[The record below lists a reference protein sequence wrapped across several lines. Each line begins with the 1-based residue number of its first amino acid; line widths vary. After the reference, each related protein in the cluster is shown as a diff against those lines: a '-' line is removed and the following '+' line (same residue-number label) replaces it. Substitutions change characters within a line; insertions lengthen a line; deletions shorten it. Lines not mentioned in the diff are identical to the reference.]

1 MNTSQWMSRREKT
14 VVERRASSVN
24 KIFHKLRLSTA
35 YARTIRET
43 LSLDVIVFILRQG
56 RIILRYM
63 EYYP

>member
-1 MNTSQWMSRREKT
+1 MNTSQWATRREKT
-14 VVERRASSVN
+14 VVERRASTVN

-43 LSLDVIVFILRQG
+43 SSLDVIIFILRQG
-56 RIILRYM
+56 RIILIYV